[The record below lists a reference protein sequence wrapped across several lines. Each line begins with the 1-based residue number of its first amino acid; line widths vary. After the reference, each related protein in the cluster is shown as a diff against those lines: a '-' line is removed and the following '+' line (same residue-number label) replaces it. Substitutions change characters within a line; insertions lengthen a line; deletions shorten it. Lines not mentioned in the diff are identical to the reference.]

1 MVYMFLE
8 FRKVTKLGKIFNRLN
23 HMRTL
28 NLYHSLVRVNRQEA
42 DDMFKKIF
50 PEISCKLSQITVD
63 SRYLELQG
71 THLNTSR
78 YPYFDIS
85 ELREWGKQWIEQ
97 PHLTNEYVIWLLNL
111 EIYIYNNVEKRRN
124 CSLGAISPLFHII
137 LLPVGIVSC

>member
-8 FRKVTKLGKIFNRLN
+8 FRKVTKLGKTFNSLN

-28 NLYHSLVRVNRQEA
+28 NLYHSLGRITRQEV
-42 DDMFKKIF
+42 DDMLKKIF

-63 SRYLELQG
+63 SRCLELQG
-71 THLNTSR
+71 THWNTSR